1 MVPGEA
7 PYRLSTPGLDIG
19 RQWLRHQ
26 GVHVRLA
33 GKVALVTGAASGI
46 GEACVARFVADGARV
61 VGIDI
66 AAPSRPL
73 EVAEADAASF
83 AICDVRD
90 EDAVRDVVNAVVQ
103 EHGRID
109 ALVNAAGVAGGG
121 PVHMVEQSEWQRV
134 IDINLTG
141 TYLVAKH
148 VLAQM
153 ITQDPIDGER
163 GSIVNLASIEGLE
176 GTAGGSAYN
185 ASKGG
190 VVLLTKNMA
199 IDYAGLR
206 IRVNAI
212 CPGFIETPMYD
223 GVFGQDGFEAVAVD
237 ILLEHK
243 LGRLG
248 RADEIAAV
256 AAFLVSSDASF
267 VTGVALPVD
276 GGYTAGRNHGVTA
289 LFGL

>member
-1 MVPGEA
+1 M
-7 PYRLSTPGLDIG
+7 
-19 RQWLRHQ
+19 
-26 GVHVRLA
+26 RLA

-46 GEACVARFVADGARV
+46 GEACVTRFVAEGAHV
-61 VGIDI
+61 VGVDV
-66 AAPSRPL
+66 ASPSRPL
-73 EVAEADAASF
+73 EVKDSDAVAF
-83 AICDVRD
+83 ALCDVRD
-90 EDAVRDVVNAVVQ
+90 EDSVRDVVAAVVQ

-109 ALVNAAGVAGGG
+109 AVVNAAGVAGGG
-121 PVHMVEQSEWQRV
+121 PVHMVEQAEWRRV

-153 ITQDPIDGER
+153 LKQEPIAGER
-163 GSIVNLASIEGLE
+163 GSIVNLASVEGLE

-199 IDYAGLR
+199 IDYGGR
-206 IRVNAI
+206 GIRVNAI

-223 GVFGQDGFEAVAVD
+223 GVFAQPGLETVAAD
-237 ILLEHK
+237 IRREHK

-267 VTGVALPVD
+267 VTGVAMPVD
-276 GGYTAGRNHGVTA
+276 GGYTAGRDHGVSA
-289 LFGL
+289 LLGL